1 MFGLSMNEKIANKLK
16 KTNYI
21 SERNVSSETFDRL
34 MSLRET
40 IAKSSGKYLNRKN
53 ISGIWYLTD
62 KHFDENRF
70 PQLIIRSSVKAGT
83 NERIMLDHE
92 VSVMAENENAYDF
105 DADILNEN
113 LFIEGLTNSL
123 RSDILNGK
131 IFAVYDSNRECI

>member
-62 KHFDENRF
+62 KHFDENQF

-105 DADILNEN
+105 DADVLNEN

>member
-105 DADILNEN
+105 DADVLNEN